1 MPSEKDPQ
9 IMTVCVSVDWRIEL
23 CGDNGWSYTVT
34 RHDLKFRQPDRT
46 TQDQKVKG
54 NGLVLRHV

>member
-1 MPSEKDPQ
+1 
-9 IMTVCVSVDWRIEL
+9 MTVCVSVDWRMGL
-23 CGDNGWSYTVT
+23 MCDNNGWSYTVT